1 MSSVFYDVSMALLG
15 GIMMVVG
22 LVLYLAAFAQG
33 PGPTMGDRPLQA
45 TLFSLATVLLI
56 AGFVFLVVV

>member
-1 MSSVFYDVSMALLG
+1 VIVAGWF
-15 GIMMVVG
+15 MMGVG

-45 TLFSLATVLLI
+45 TLFTLATLLLVG
-56 AGFVFLVVV
+56 GFILVVV

>member
-1 MSSVFYDVSMALLG
+1 MTLAGWLLMA
-15 GIMMVVG
+15 IG

-45 TLFSLATVLLI
+45 GLFTLATLCLI
-56 AGFVFLVVV
+56 GGFIFLVVI

>member
-1 MSSVFYDVSMALLG
+1 MASVFYDVSMALVG